1 MQDEIA
7 ILIPAYKPDRVIFK
21 LCNSLCGNKKVKL
34 IVVDDGSG
42 NDYECLFSK
51 LSTECVVLTHS
62 FNRGKGAALKTGF
75 DYILENFPMI
85 VGCVT
90 ADADGQHTID
100 DILNCAYALLN
111 NKNSLIMGCRT
122 FDGEDIPWK
131 SKIGNKLTSRL
142 CKYFIGLDLLDT
154 QTGLRGIPVEFMK
167 CLIETKGERYEFE
180 MNMLIESQRY
190 DVPII
195 EIPIETVY
203 ENNNIAT
210 HFNPFLDSLRIYKV
224 LGTVFLRYVFSSL
237 SSSVLDIVLFGVLYS
252 IWGKWNSLW
261 VIPCS
266 TALARIVSSLYNYL
280 INYIFVFDSKEKKR
294 ISYVKYM
301 MLVIL
306 QMTMSAVLVLAISI
320 QLKYIP
326 EVAIKVFVDT
336 ILFFISYK
344 IQQIYIF

>member
-1 MQDEIA
+1 M
-7 ILIPAYKPDRVIFK
+7 
-21 LCNSLCGNKKVKL
+21 
-34 IVVDDGSG
+34 
-42 NDYECLFSK
+42 LFRS
-51 LSTECVVLTHS
+51 
-62 FNRGKGAALKTGF
+62 
-75 DYILENFPMI
+75 
-85 VGCVT
+85 
-90 ADADGQHTID
+90 
-100 DILNCAYALLN
+100 
-111 NKNSLIMGCRT
+111 
-122 FDGEDIPWK
+122 
-131 SKIGNKLTSRL
+131 
-142 CKYFIGLDLLDT
+142 
-154 QTGLRGIPVEFMK
+154 
-167 CLIETKGERYEFE
+167 
-180 MNMLIESQRY
+180 
-190 DVPII
+190 
-195 EIPIETVY
+195 
-203 ENNNIAT
+203 
-210 HFNPFLDSLRIYKV
+210 
-224 LGTVFLRYVFSSL
+224 TVFLRYVFSSL
-237 SSSVLDIVLFGVLYS
+237 SSSVLDIVLFGALHS